1 MNRKLKLF
9 SIIIVLIVFT
19 VGCGNVG
26 DKNNKTDE
34 ETEGKLKV
42 YASIYP
48 MYDFADKIGGDK
60 IDLNL
65 VIPNGQEPHDW
76 EPSQDDIKKLE
87 NADVFIYNGAGLE
100 SWTDDVLSSV
110 NNKDLAVVEASDRIE
125 LIEGQHHHHEEH
137 EEVEEHNHHHE
148 EHEEAKEHNHH
159 HEEEH
164 EHGLDPH
171 VWISPKNAIIELEN
185 IAKAFSEK
193 DPGNAQYYNA
203 NLEKY
208 KAEFEQLDKLYAE
221 ELAKVPN
228 RTIVVS
234 HEAYGYLC
242 HEYGLEQVGIEG
254 VNAESEPDAKTMAQI
269 IEFVREKGI
278 NTIFTEELIEP
289 KVADTIAA
297 ETGAKTVVLSPLE
310 ALSEEEIEAKADYVS
325 IMKSNLEKLVEALK

>member
-9 SIIIVLIVFT
+9 SIIIALIVFT

-48 MYDFADKIGGDK
+48 MYDFAGKIGGDK

-100 SWTDDVLSSV
+100 SWTDDVLSSI

-125 LIEGQHHHHEEH
+125 LIEGHH
-137 EEVEEHNHHHE
+137 HHHE

-159 HEEEH
+159 HEEH

-193 DPGNAQYYNA
+193 DPENAQYYNA